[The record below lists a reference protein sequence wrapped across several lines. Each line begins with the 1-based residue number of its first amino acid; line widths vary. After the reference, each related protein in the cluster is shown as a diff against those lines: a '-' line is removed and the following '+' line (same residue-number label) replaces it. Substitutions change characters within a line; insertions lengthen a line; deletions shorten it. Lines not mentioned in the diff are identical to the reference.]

1 MMNII
6 DALKNAKQFYS
17 GAAILDDEIEA
28 AERELGLQFAVEY
41 KDYLREYGFAS
52 YYGHELTGICK
63 SPRLNVVKVTQEARD
78 SYQFIDEEMYVV
90 EDTGYEGIL
99 ILQNRK
105 GTIFQLEPNTKPSK
119 IYPSLAAYVQK

>member
-1 MMNII
+1 MLGII
-6 DALKNAKQFYS
+6 DALKNSKQFYA
-17 GAAILDDEIEA
+17 GGPITDGEIEG
-28 AERELGLQFAVEY
+28 AEIELGLTFAPEY

-63 SPRLNVVKVTQEARD
+63 SPRLNVVNATQDARA
-78 SYQFIDEEMYVV
+78 SYQFIDDEMYVV

-105 GTIFQLEPNTKPSK
+105 GSIYQIEPNTKASK
-119 IYPSLAAYVQK
+119 IYSSLAAYVQK